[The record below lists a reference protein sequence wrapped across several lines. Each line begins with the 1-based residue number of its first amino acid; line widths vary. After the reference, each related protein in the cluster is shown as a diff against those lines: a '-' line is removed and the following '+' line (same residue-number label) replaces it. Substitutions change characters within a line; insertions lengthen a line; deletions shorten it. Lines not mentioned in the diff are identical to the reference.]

1 MFMTFRLFAM
11 FSPFS
16 FSPRPF
22 LSGHMLWSTSVQP
35 PDGSQVTK
43 AFVYW
48 QLWRRH
54 AIGWC
59 CCCPWCAKHAGG
71 IGSTCILGAVWRYHF
86 SWYLESCEYMM
97 DIGSEQGL
105 WDVTGKTR
113 VVGPYPPTKNQLE
126 LQIIFCRFIDT
137 PVHTNSTQYCELPKL
152 SNAITA
158 PDRIME
164 KRTGFN
170 LQAPPVYDRKVPNLF
185 FPIIIVSIFFP

>member
-1 MFMTFRLFAM
+1 MVLRL
-11 FSPFS
+11 
-16 FSPRPF
+16 PR
-22 LSGHMLWSTSVQP
+22 LSST
-35 PDGSQVTK
+35 GSYEGDTRSGDAAVAHGVRNTRVVLGPL
-43 AFVYW
+43 VYW
-48 QLWRRH
+48 ALY
-54 AIGWC
+54 
-59 CCCPWCAKHAGG
+59 GG
-71 IGSTCILGAVWRYHF
+71 IIF

-170 LQAPPVYDRKVPNLF
+170 LQAPPVYDRKVPNFF
-185 FPIIIVSIFFP
+185 FP